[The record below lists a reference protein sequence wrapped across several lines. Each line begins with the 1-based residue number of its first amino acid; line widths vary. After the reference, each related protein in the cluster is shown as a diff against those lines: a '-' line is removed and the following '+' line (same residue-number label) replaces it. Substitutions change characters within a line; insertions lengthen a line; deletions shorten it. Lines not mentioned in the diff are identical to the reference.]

1 MARITPPATMAI
13 PVFQLNGVPLLIPA
27 DLPEGGFLQI
37 VVGANPVALPTPS
50 VELPKGCMVAIIPPQ
65 VAENIRGAVHQG
77 MDLAQNPHVILPPG
91 AGNGN
96 G

>member
-37 VVGANPVALPTPS
+37 VVGPNPLVPATPS
-50 VELPKGCMVAIIPPQ
+50 VELPKGCMIAILMPEL
-65 VAENIRGAVHQG
+65 AENIRGAVHQG
-77 MDLAQNPHVILPPG
+77 MDMAKNPHVIIPPG
-91 AGNGN
+91 LENGH